1 MMVYIVF
8 VAGLAMLVAGADL
21 LVRGA
26 RRLALSA
33 GLSPLVVGLTVVA
46 FGTSAP
52 ELAVSAQAA
61 VNGHGDIAVANV
73 LGSNIGNVL
82 LILGLSAAITPL
94 VVSRTLILLDIPLM
108 IAASVLA
115 WVLAMDG
122 VLGFWDGLLLF
133 SGIVAY
139 TIFTVVQSRRASR
152 AARASAHA
160 SATQGPP
167 MAGKAAGLPRLAVD
181 VLLVVAGLGL
191 LVLGA
196 DRLVE
201 SAMTLARTF
210 GVNEVFV
217 GLTIVAAGTSLPE
230 LATSV
235 LASIKG
241 ERDIAVGNIIGSNV
255 FNLLAVLGVSGMLA
269 PDGLAVAGSMVWV
282 DFPIMLAVA
291 VACLPVLF
299 TGHLVARWEGLVFLA
314 YYAAYIGFRY
324 LSTTAHEALDTFEAA
339 MIYFVIPLTVL
350 TLGISLKRSLKR
362 PSSHPSSR
370 A

>member
-61 VNGHGDIAVANV
+61 VNGHGAIAVANV

-152 AARASAHA
+152 AARASA
-160 SATQGPP
+160 TQGPP

-181 VLLVVAGLGL
+181 VLLIVAGLGL

-201 SAMTLARTF
+201 SAMTLARMF
-210 GVNEVFV
+210 GVNEAFV

-230 LATSV
+230 LATSA

-269 PDGLAVAGSMVWV
+269 PEGLAVAGSMVWV

-299 TGHLVARWEGLVFLA
+299 TGHLIARWEGLVFLA

-350 TLGISLKRSLKR
+350 TLGISLKRSLTH